1 MTLSKTYEPGSI
13 ETDWY
18 KKWMDAD
25 LFSSVPDDR
34 DPFTI
39 LIPPPNVT
47 GVLHMGH
54 MLNNTIQ
61 DVLARRARMLG
72 YNVCWVPGTDHASI
86 ATEAKVVAKL
96 QEEGKSK
103 KDLSRDQFI
112 DAAWEWTHE
121 YGGIIIDQ
129 LKHLGCS
136 MDWKRERF
144 TMEDSL
150 YRSVIDVF
158 VTLHEDGLIY
168 RGNRMINWDPVGKT
182 ALSDEEVLH
191 EEAQTP
197 LYFVNYPLA
206 NSSGFIRIAT
216 TRPETIL
223 GDTAVCVHP
232 EDERFKNLIGEKC
245 IVPLTGREV
254 PIIADDY
261 VDPDFGTGALKITPA
276 HDTNDLEIGKRH
288 NLEII
293 DVLTDDGALNSY
305 GLAFEG
311 LDRFVARTKVVET
324 LEKEGFLH
332 KVETITNKIGKSERT
347 KAVVEPRMSRQWF
360 VDMHKFME
368 LHPEVLSSVMDGEVA
383 FHPPKFKNV
392 YQHWITNIKDWC
404 ISRQLWWGQRIP
416 AWYKNDTDEFVVG
429 RTEADAL
436 QKAQEKWGKSIT
448 MDDLHQDE
456 DVLDTW
462 FSSWLWPIS
471 VFDGFQEGDKRE
483 LNYYYPTADLV
494 TGPDIIFFWVARMIM
509 AGYHFKGEKP
519 FDNVYFTGIV
529 RDKQRRKMSK
539 SLGNSPDPIHLMEK
553 FGTDGVRMGLLL
565 SAPAGNDLLFDEA
578 LCEQGRNFC
587 NKIWNA
593 YRLIDHWEEAEKDV
607 PEFSD
612 PELAHQ
618 WMTGRINET
627 IAEVEQHFE
636 QYRISDA
643 IMALYKLTWNDF
655 CSWYLEWVK
664 PAYGTRLSEA
674 TIGEVKSRF
683 DTILRLLHPFMPFIT
698 EHLYQQIDKEQ
709 RFINTVNWPTVQ
721 DTVKPIDLK
730 EVFETI
736 SQVRSVRTKNGISP
750 KVPAVLFLEDKV
762 DDWEAYRN
770 VFLKLANTTLSAKE
784 EGGISFISGK
794 VKGTIGFEGIELDD
808 KQDKEK
814 QKVELKRLRGFLKGV
829 EKKLTNERF
838 LQNAKPEVV
847 ERERQK
853 QADTIEKIRVLEEQA
868 S

>member
-1 MTLSKTYEPGSI
+1 ME
-13 ETDWY
+13 
-18 KKWMDAD
+18 AD
-25 LFSSVPDDR
+25 LFSSVPDNR

-61 DVLARRARMLG
+61 DVLARRARMQG

-96 QEEGKSK
+96 KEEGKSK
-103 KDLSRDQFI
+103 SDVGRKQFI
-112 DAAWEWTHE
+112 DAAWEWTHK

-136 MDWKRERF
+136 LDWKRERF

-150 YRSVIDVF
+150 YQAVIDVF
-158 VTLHEDGLIY
+158 IALHEDGLIY

-191 EEAQTP
+191 EEAETP
-197 LYFVNYPLA
+197 LYYVNYPL
-206 NSSGFIRIAT
+206 SSGDGFIRIAT

-232 EDERFKNLIGEKC
+232 EDERYKALIGQTCE
-245 IVPLTGREV
+245 VPLTGRSV

-261 VDPDFGTGALKITPA
+261 VDPEFGTGALKITPA

-288 NLEII
+288 DLEII
-293 DVLTDDGALNSY
+293 DVLNDDGTLNEN
-305 GLAFEG
+305 GLEFKG
-311 LDRFVARTKVVET
+311 QDRFEAREKVAEKLKEDGY
-324 LEKEGFLH
+324 LEKI
-332 KVETITNKIGKSERT
+332 ETITNKIGKSERT

-360 VDMHKFME
+360 VDMKQFME
-368 LHPEVLSSVMDGEVA
+368 LHPEVLSSVMDGEIA

-404 ISRQLWWGQRIP
+404 ISRQLWWGHRIP
-416 AWYKNDTDEFVVG
+416 AWYQRGSDEYVVA

-436 QKAQEKWGKSIT
+436 TSAREKWGDHIQQE
-448 MDDLHQDE
+448 DLVQDE

-462 FSSWLWPIS
+462 FSSWIWPIS
-471 VFDGFQEGDKRE
+471 VFDGFDQSDQKE
-483 LNYYYPTADLV
+483 LNYYYPTSDLV

-509 AGYHFKGEKP
+509 AGYRFKGEKP
-519 FDNVYFTGIV
+519 FNNVYFTGIV

-539 SLGNSPDPIHLMEK
+539 SLGNSPDPIQLMEQ

-593 YRLIDHWEEAEKDV
+593 YRLIDHWEGAEQDV

-627 IAEVEQHFE
+627 LKEVEKHFE

-664 PAYGTRLSEA
+664 PAFGTRLSAE

-683 DTILRLLHPFMPFIT
+683 DQILRLLHPFMPFIT
-698 EHLYQQIDKEQ
+698 EHLYQQIDNER
-709 RFINTVNWPTVQ
+709 RFINTREWPQIDESVEA
-721 DTVKPIDLK
+721 IDLN

-750 KVPAVLFLEDKV
+750 KIPATLFLEGKSEQ
-762 DDWEAYRN
+762 WAPYRN
-770 VFLKLANTTLSAKE
+770 VFLKLANTTLSAKDE
-784 EGGISFISGK
+784 EGLSFISGK
-794 VKGTIGFEGIELDD
+794 VKGSIAFEGVELDNS
-808 KQDKEK
+808 QDKKK
-814 QKVELKRLRGFLKGV
+814 QEAELKRLKGFLVGI
-829 EKKLTNERF
+829 EKKLANERF
-838 LQNAKPEVV
+838 LQNAKPEIV

-853 QADTIEKIRVLEEQA
+853 RADTLEKIRVLEEQA